1 MAHAA
6 NASRT
11 EAVQYPWEGTGDEI
25 VVNLAIGSLRD
36 SLMKWL
42 TTERGVHAET
52 LLVSIGAIAGFAA
65 QTAAL
70 ERMNKRDVPLPA
82 GFDKT
87 VPREAF
93 NTYLR
98 DAGLILIGEH
108 QGWAALLP
116 RGPDQRL
123 SRAAEDDG
131 RSFADHVGLT
141 VPDIGEA
148 VAWFRDVM
156 GATAPLSFGPIADPA
171 GTLMHDLLGVD
182 PRAVIDQITV
192 LRIGH
197 SANIE
202 LFQYEA
208 PDQRRTHPRNS
219 DWSGHHVAFYVT
231 DIDAAVAYMESKGVE
246 KFLGPFPLTAGPAA
260 GQTINYFKT
269 PFGTYIELISYP
281 NGMAYEGPGVKPL
294 WSPKQNGLRSEVT
307 TVPGLL
313 GIDHVGITV
322 PNVAAAAAW
331 FEHVLGGINPLTFG
345 PFSDPTGDFMH
356 QLVDVDP
363 RAVVEQIRMVR
374 VGNGPG
380 VELFQYTAPDQDH
393 TFRKN
398 SDWGGH
404 HIAFYVRH
412 IEKAV
417 SRPAGQG
424 SAEAV
429 RSLPRH
435 GEAPPP
441 GRRSTTSRRR
451 SAPTS
456 S

>member
-1 MAHAA
+1 V
-6 NASRT
+6 SSSVR
-11 EAVQYPWEGTGDEI
+11 GDRRDFLKKSAT
-25 VVNLAIGSLRD
+25 VVA
-36 SLMKWL
+36 
-42 TTERGVHAET
+42 
-52 LLVSIGAIAGFAA
+52 GA
-65 QTAAL
+65 AAL
-70 ERMNKRDVPLPA
+70 PLLTA
-82 GFDKT
+82 GRAWADGIGKG
-87 VPREAF
+87 E
-93 NTYLR
+93 L
-98 DAGLILIGEH
+98 GLVG
-108 QGWAALLP
+108 
-116 RGPDQRL
+116 
-123 SRAAEDDG
+123 
-131 RSFADHVGLT
+131 ADHVGLT

-148 VAWFRDVM
+148 VDWFRDVM
-156 GATAPLSFGPIADPA
+156 GATAPLSFGPISDSQ

-192 LRIGH
+192 LRIGR

-208 PDQRRTHPRNS
+208 PDQRQTHPRNS

-231 DIDAAVAYMESKGVE
+231 DIDAAVAYMEAKGVQ

-281 NGMAYEGPGVKPL
+281 NGMAYQAPGVKPL
-294 WSPKQNGLRSEVT
+294 WSPKLNGPHSVDT

-322 PNVAAAAAW
+322 PNVVAAASW
-331 FEHVLGGINPLTFG
+331 FEDVLGGINPLTFG

-363 RAVVEQIRMVR
+363 RAVADQIRMVR
-374 VGNGPG
+374 AANGPG
-380 VELFQYTAPDQDH
+380 IELFQYEAPDQDH

-412 IEKAV
+412 IDKAV
-417 SRPAGQG
+417 EYLQTKGAQKRFGPFAVTAGPAAGQTINYFQTPFG
-424 SAEAV
+424 TDIELISYPNGMAYQATAPV
-429 RSLPRH
+429 PLWDPRDNH
-435 GEAPPP
+435 P
-441 GRRSTTSRRR
+441 
-451 SAPTS
+451 
-456 S
+456 

>member
-1 MAHAA
+1 V
-6 NASRT
+6 SSSVR
-11 EAVQYPWEGTGDEI
+11 GDRRDFLKKSAT
-25 VVNLAIGSLRD
+25 VVA
-36 SLMKWL
+36 
-42 TTERGVHAET
+42 
-52 LLVSIGAIAGFAA
+52 GA
-65 QTAAL
+65 AAL
-70 ERMNKRDVPLPA
+70 PLLTA
-82 GFDKT
+82 G
-87 VPREAF
+87 RA
-93 NTYLR
+93 
-98 DAGLILIGEH
+98 
-108 QGWAALLP
+108 WAAGIGKGELGLV
-116 RGPDQRL
+116 G
-123 SRAAEDDG
+123 
-131 RSFADHVGLT
+131 ADHVGLT

-148 VAWFRDVM
+148 VDWFRDVM
-156 GATAPLSFGPIADPA
+156 GATAPLSFGPISDSQ

-192 LRIGH
+192 LRIGR

-208 PDQRRTHPRNS
+208 PDQRQTHPRNS

-231 DIDAAVAYMESKGVE
+231 DIDAAVAYMEAKGVQ

-281 NGMAYEGPGVKPL
+281 NGMAYQAPGVKPL
-294 WSPKQNGLRSEVT
+294 WSPKLNGPHSVDT

-322 PNVAAAAAW
+322 PNVVAAASW
-331 FEHVLGGINPLTFG
+331 FEDVLGGINPLTFG

-363 RAVVEQIRMVR
+363 RAVVDQIRMVR
-374 VGNGPG
+374 AANGPG
-380 VELFQYTAPDQDH
+380 IELFQYEAPDQDH

-412 IEKAV
+412 IDKAV
-417 SRPAGQG
+417 EYLQTKGAQKRFGPFAVTAGPAAGQTINYFQTPFG
-424 SAEAV
+424 TDIELISYPNGMAYEATAPV
-429 RSLPRH
+429 PLWDPRDNH
-435 GEAPPP
+435 P
-441 GRRSTTSRRR
+441 
-451 SAPTS
+451 
-456 S
+456 